1 MERTNCHS
9 KLQHRQSEGLMPDQD
24 EIEIIAHMTE
34 DGLEF
39 TIVLRA
45 TQRLDADQIMVELES
60 YVHELNRAET
70 QKRIAVIQ

>member
-1 MERTNCHS
+1 MS
-9 KLQHRQSEGLMPDQD
+9 DQD
-24 EIEIIAHMTE
+24 EIEIIAHMTD

-39 TIVLRA
+39 TIVLRS